1 MTFFFSSKKNETV
14 PNFTSILD
22 NMKYKKI
29 IELLPAYTLF
39 IFLLSSNS
47 ACSNGQANNKQ
58 TEDTVT
64 DTITTFV
71 YPEVPTM
78 LNTPELRADYLARH
92 YWEHVNFADT
102 NYIHHPEVTEQAWV
116 NFIDI
121 LQLVPAQTRDIALK
135 TLFTQAEKEKKCY
148 TYLTS
153 LADKYLYDPNSPM
166 RNEELY
172 ISVLD
177 AMLQSPVMDNTEKI
191 RPKARRE
198 LAQKNR
204 IGTKALDFVYTLAN
218 GKQGNLY
225 SIKAPYTL
233 LFINNPGCHACSE
246 TIETLKQSPSIC
258 QAIAQNQMKVLS
270 IYPDIDLEEW
280 RRHLS
285 DFPAEWINAYDKEQA
300 IELKSLY
307 DLKAIPTLYLL
318 NKNKTVLLKDVT
330 AQEIEEYLR
339 KISKNISE

>member
-1 MTFFFSSKKNETV
+1 M
-14 PNFTSILD
+14 
-22 NMKYKKI
+22 
-29 IELLPAYTLF
+29 
-39 IFLLSSNS
+39 
-47 ACSNGQANNKQ
+47 
-58 TEDTVT
+58 
-64 DTITTFV
+64 
-71 YPEVPTM
+71 
-78 LNTPELRADYLARH
+78 
-92 YWEHVNFADT
+92 
-102 NYIHHPEVTEQAWV
+102 
-116 NFIDI
+116 
-121 LQLVPAQTRDIALK
+121 
-135 TLFTQAEKEKKCY
+135 
-148 TYLTS
+148 
-153 LADKYLYDPNSPM
+153 
-166 RNEELY
+166 
-172 ISVLD
+172 
-177 AMLQSPVMDNTEKI
+177 AMMDNTEKI

-285 DFPAEWINAYDKEQA
+285 DFPVEWINAYDKEQA

>member
-1 MTFFFSSKKNETV
+1 MGE
-14 PNFTSILD
+14 
-22 NMKYKKI
+22 
-29 IELLPAYTLF
+29 
-39 IFLLSSNS
+39 
-47 ACSNGQANNKQ
+47 
-58 TEDTVT
+58 
-64 DTITTFV
+64 
-71 YPEVPTM
+71 
-78 LNTPELRADYLARH
+78 
-92 YWEHVNFADT
+92 
-102 NYIHHPEVTEQAWV
+102 
-116 NFIDI
+116 FIDI

-135 TLFTQAEKEKKCY
+135 LYLHKLKREKCY

-177 AMLQSPVMDNTEKI
+177 AMLQSPVMDNTEKYV
-191 RPKARRE
+191 PKPTRAGT
-198 LAQKNR
+198 KNR

-285 DFPAEWINAYDKEQA
+285 DF
-300 IELKSLY
+300 L
-307 DLKAIPTLYLL
+307 
-318 NKNKTVLLKDVT
+318 
-330 AQEIEEYLR
+330 
-339 KISKNISE
+339 